1 MRVEE
6 EISQTP
12 AGLPT
17 VNTDNPWPGL
27 LAFREADQGYFQG
40 RKAETEDLF
49 RLVIRERLSVLFGLS
64 GLGKS
69 SLLQAGLF
77 PLLRRETIFPVYI
90 RLDFSA
96 PEPDLVGAVKAD
108 IAREAS
114 AAHIEAPP
122 AKADEALWE
131 YFHRQDNDFWNARN
145 RPVIPLLVF
154 DQFEEIFTLGCLDS
168 SRARA
173 SEALIEQLAD
183 LVEGRPPARLKA
195 RLDQHPEEAKAFAFS
210 HHDYKILLSI
220 REDFLPDLEA
230 LRARMPALALNRLR
244 LRRMNGEAAV
254 LVVNQAQHLIDPD
267 VAEQVVRF
275 VAADK
280 HHVPLADL
288 EVEPALLSVVCRE
301 LNNKRRTLG
310 EPKITSGL
318 LAGSHEQVLTGL
330 YETSVSDLPIEVRC
344 FVEDHLLTVSG
355 YRDSVALDNA
365 LSKPGVSR
373 ESIDRLVERRLVRR
387 EDRGGVQRLELTHD
401 LLCGVVRTSR
411 DRRLQLEAAEN
422 ERRALLEAQERE
434 KLQRDRQNLKRTRV
448 AAALFLLLTIA
459 AVGAASWAIKSRAAA
474 ENARRIAEAARLEAD
489 KARLDAEHQRKRAE
503 SAVEMIQRSL
513 LIRQAALSGDKDSLG
528 RLLSSLDQNTTLRF
542 TARAA
547 DLGYKNQSNQQVYKF
562 DLYPEVAT
570 LPTGRDAVAFIT
582 YLANHP
588 TFQNTLM
595 TAGAE
600 RSFRASYIGWGC
612 LNRIVALVEYKDPTR
627 SPTVAEFDM
636 CKELNW

>member
-1 MRVEE
+1 MHVEE
-6 EISQTP
+6 GVPQAPS
-12 AGLPT
+12 GSST
-17 VNTDNPWPGL
+17 VSTDNPWPGL

-40 RKAETEDLF
+40 RKAETEELF
-49 RLVIRERLSVLFGLS
+49 RLVMRERLSVLFGLS

-77 PLLRRETIFPVYI
+77 PLLRRETVFPVYI
-90 RLDFSA
+90 RLDFSD
-96 PEPDLVGAVKAD
+96 PEPELVGQAKAD

-122 AKADEALWE
+122 AKAGDTLWE

-145 RPVIPLLVF
+145 QPVIPLLVF
-154 DQFEEIFTLGCLDS
+154 DQFEEIFTLGRVDPNRT
-168 SRARA
+168 RAT
-173 SEALIEQLAD
+173 EALIEQLAD

-195 RLDQHPEEAKAFAFS
+195 RLDEHPEETKEFLFS

-230 LRARMPALALNRLR
+230 LRTRMPALSLNRFR

-254 LVVNQAQHLIDPD
+254 LVVNQARHLIDPD

-275 VAADK
+275 VAADQRRL
-280 HHVPLADL
+280 PLADL

-301 LNNKRRTLG
+301 LNNKRRALG
-310 EPKITSGL
+310 APKITASL
-318 LAGSHEQVLTGL
+318 LAGSHEQVLEGV
-330 YETSVSDLPIEVRC
+330 YESSVADLPIEVRR
-344 FVEDHLLTVSG
+344 FVEDRLLTVSG

-365 LSKPGVSR
+365 LSAPGVTR
-373 ESIDRLVERRLVRR
+373 ESIARLVDRRLVRR

-401 LLCGVVRTSR
+401 LLCGVVRASR
-411 DRRLQLEAAEN
+411 DHRLQLEAAEN

-448 AAALFLLLTIA
+448 AAALFLILTIA
-459 AVGAASWAIKSRAAA
+459 AVAAAIWAVKLRTVA
-474 ENARRIAEAARLEAD
+474 ENARTIAETARSEAD
-489 KARLDAEHQRKRAE
+489 KARLDAEQQRKRAE

-513 LIRQAALSGDKDSLG
+513 LIRQAALSGDKVSLA
-528 RLLSSLDQNTTLRF
+528 RLLSSLDQNTTIRF
-542 TARAA
+542 TARAT
-547 DLGYKNQSNQQVYKF
+547 DLGYKNPSNQQVYKF
-562 DLYPEVAT
+562 DLYPEPGTA
-570 LPTGRDAVAFIT
+570 GKDAVAFVT
-582 YLANHP
+582 YLADHP

-595 TAGAE
+595 TAGAD
-600 RSFRASYIGWGC
+600 RGFRASYIGWGC

-627 SPTVAEFDM
+627 PPTVAEFNM
-636 CKELNW
+636 CNALSW

>member
-1 MRVEE
+1 MGVEAGV
-6 EISQTP
+6 SQVPT
-12 AGLPT
+12 GSPT
-17 VNTDNPWPGL
+17 VSTDNPWPGL

-49 RLVIRERLSVLFGLS
+49 RLVVRERLSVLFGLS

-69 SLLQAGLF
+69 SLLQAGVF

-96 PEPDLVGAVKAD
+96 REPDLVSEVKAD
-108 IAREAS
+108 IAREAL
-114 AAHIEAPP
+114 AVQIEAPA
-122 AKADEALWE
+122 AKADETLWE

-154 DQFEEIFTLGCLDS
+154 DQFEETFTLGCADAT
-168 SRARA
+168 RARA
-173 SEALIEQLAD
+173 TDVLIEQLAD
-183 LVEGRPPARLKA
+183 LVEGRPPARLKT
-195 RLDQHPEEAKAFAFS
+195 RLDEHPEEAKEFSFS

-230 LRARMPALALNRLR
+230 LRARMPALALNRFR

-275 VAADK
+275 VAADQRN
-280 HHVPLADL
+280 VPLADL

-301 LNNKRRTLG
+301 LNNRRKTLG
-310 EPKITSGL
+310 EPKITAGL
-318 LAGSHEQVLTGL
+318 LAGSHEQVLTSL

-344 FVEDHLLTVSG
+344 FVEDRLLTVSG

-365 LSKPGVSR
+365 LSTLGVTR

-401 LLCGVVRTSR
+401 LLCGVVRSSR

-434 KLQRDRQNLKRTRV
+434 KLQRDRQNFKRTRI
-448 AAALFLLLTIA
+448 AAALFLVLTMIA
-459 AVGAASWAIKSRAAA
+459 ILAATWALKSRATAD
-474 ENARRIAEAARLEAD
+474 NARRIAETARLEAD

-513 LIRQAALSGDKDSLG
+513 LIRQAALSGDKDSLSK
-528 RLLSSLDQNTTLRF
+528 LLSSLDQNTTIHF
-542 TARAA
+542 TARAT
-547 DLGYKNQSNQQVYKF
+547 DLGFKNPSNQQVFKF
-562 DLYPEVAT
+562 DLYPEPGT
-570 LPTGRDAVAFIT
+570 LPSGLDAVAFIT

-600 RSFRASYIGWGC
+600 RSFRASYTGWGC
-612 LNRIVALVEYKDPTR
+612 LNKIVALVEYKDPTR
-627 SPTVAEFDM
+627 PPTVAEFDM
-636 CKELNW
+636 CKQLNW